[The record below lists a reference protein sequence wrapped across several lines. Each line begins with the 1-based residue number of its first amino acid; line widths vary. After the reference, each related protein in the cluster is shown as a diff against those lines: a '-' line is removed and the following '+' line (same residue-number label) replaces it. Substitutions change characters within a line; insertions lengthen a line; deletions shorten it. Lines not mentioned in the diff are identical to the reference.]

1 MSVELDE
8 IIPWG
13 RSREEYEL
21 MFNLNHHDLQK
32 RILGCGDGPASFNA
46 EMTDAGFNV
55 VSFDPIYAFSG
66 ADIHKRFDASSEAI
80 VGQVRATLDTWN
92 WSYHKNPEG
101 LLANRKKALT
111 KFLADF
117 ETGKRDGRYQ
127 VASLPTLPFADGQFD
142 LALCSHLL
150 FLYSEQLSE
159 EFHMRSIKELCRV
172 AKEVRIFPLLSL
184 SHRQSPHIAP
194 VLAQLDEDGWS
205 GNIVC
210 VNYEFQKGGNEMLQ
224 TRRRE

>member
-66 ADIHKRFDASSEAI
+66 ADIHKRFDAGNEQI
-80 VGQVRATLDTWN
+80 
-92 WSYHKNPEG
+92 
-101 LLANRKKALT
+101 
-111 KFLADF
+111 DF
-117 ETGKRDGRYQ
+117 YDSR
-127 VASLPTLPFADGQFD
+127 PN
-142 LALCSHLL
+142 
-150 FLYSEQLSE
+150 
-159 EFHMRSIKELCRV
+159 
-172 AKEVRIFPLLSL
+172 
-184 SHRQSPHIAP
+184 RQS
-194 VLAQLDEDGWS
+194 
-205 GNIVC
+205 
-210 VNYEFQKGGNEMLQ
+210 
-224 TRRRE
+224 